1 MRFFTCALV
10 VGALATGCGGSGSK
24 STTPATA
31 RTETTVATGS
41 SADSSETTS
50 SLPTGSQKG
59 FDDYNGDGE
68 PEPTCGTH
76 DYGAGL
82 VLRVWCDQAAQA
94 GYAPSPPDGVKLVKD
109 SLFGLPGAPGGGDP
123 PGFEGHSG
131 SILQSR
137 DVDGNKVIIV
147 TFNSDSLFE
156 TGSAQINSESSLDAA
171 IRGVNTN
178 YPPGRVQ

>member
-1 MRFFTCALV
+1 MRLLIAALMAA
-10 VGALATGCGGSGSK
+10 ALTAGCGGSGSK
-24 STTPATA
+24 SSTPTTA
-31 RTETTVATGS
+31 TTVATGS
-41 SADSSETTS
+41 SADSSSETTS
-50 SLPTGSQKG
+50 SLAAGAQAG
-59 FDDYNGDGE
+59 LDDYNGDGQ
-68 PEPTCGTH
+68 PEATCGTH

-137 DVDGNKVIIV
+137 DVDGDKVIIV
-147 TFNSDSLFE
+147 TFNSDSLFD
-156 TGSAQINSESSLDAA
+156 TGSAQINSDSSLDAA
-171 IRGVNTN
+171 IHGL
-178 YPPGRVQ
+178 